1 MENSGHLRAFSTTG
15 FRNAEFSKVWFTFT
29 LIGSCI
35 AVASSHVQSLV
46 WFSDESYFQFWKTI
60 LSKLFFVNSGQLI
73 AACILIYWFR
83 TLERLLGTKKLINFL
98 LITGI
103 GEFILEI
110 TIFHIAKRLDYN
122 LPLSHLFNGPYGALT
137 SCFLF
142 YAKATSV
149 NVSFIIWKA
158 PFSLVLYPLFVYLQE
173 ICICKF
179 PEVILCMFQLIIGDL
194 WTSILPALC
203 ATVSGNSKGQI
214 PTVLYLANVFNVQ
227 KMSFIS
233 DGLASKAHRLTS
245 EILHIGED
253 RQGILLPMG
262 ATAELQ
268 RQRMYE
274 HLEEQQI
281 IRQMINQRND
291 DLQHNVQPLVAGSR
305 WLQSIFRRDN
315 IGTAERSS
323 NDVVDEERVATLIS
337 MGFTNR
343 RRVIQVLNNVRND
356 INIAALILSEEAS
369 SSRG

>member
-1 MENSGHLRAFSTTG
+1 LQKMENSGHLRAFSTAG

-46 WFSDESYFQFWKTI
+46 WFSDESYFQFWKAI
-60 LSKLFFVNSGQLI
+60 VSKLFFVNSGQLI

-110 TIFHIAKRLDYN
+110 TIFQIAKRLDYN

-158 PFSLVLYPLFVYLQE
+158 PFSLVLYPLFVYLQ
-173 ICICKF
+173 
-179 PEVILCMFQLIIGDL
+179 LIIGDL

-203 ATVSGNSKGQI
+203 AAI
-214 PTVLYLANVFNVQ
+214 PTVFYLANVFNVQ

-323 NDVVDEERVATLIS
+323 NDAVDEERVATLIS